1 MYMDVLCTQS
11 WYISELDIKCRRG
24 VVGVHNKNMST
35 PDGLAKIELWW
46 FRSDGCGRYIWHGRF
61 ANGAVL
67 VECNKLR
74 VCDDLD
80 LLGTKSRE
88 LQTSQ
93 ILMFSEVEISE
104 RRITPQYPVR

>member
-1 MYMDVLCTQS
+1 
-11 WYISELDIKCRRG
+11 
-24 VVGVHNKNMST
+24 
-35 PDGLAKIELWW
+35 
-46 FRSDGCGRYIWHGRF
+46 
-61 ANGAVL
+61 